1 MNKSLYKVFL
11 TSLKYIPHLIGTLYY
26 LYAMLNLYLN
36 VSFINYIINL
46 SILPLLYIL
55 ISSFVFKFCIIH
67 RIPIYYILILN
78 LINIIWDTNSI
89 MIKKSYV
96 VVIYTIL
103 YITIY
108 VFPIIYKNIKKKFIG

>member
-26 LYAMLNLYLN
+26 LYTILNLYLN

-103 YITIY
+103 YLTIY